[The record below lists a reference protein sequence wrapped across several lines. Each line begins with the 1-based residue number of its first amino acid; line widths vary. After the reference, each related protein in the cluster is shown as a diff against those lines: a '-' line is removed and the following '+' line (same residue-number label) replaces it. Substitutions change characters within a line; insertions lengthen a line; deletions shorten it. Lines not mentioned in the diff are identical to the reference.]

1 MKKSVVRLSGLAAA
15 ALVLTGCGGGGFDE
29 TPDNSQNSGAS
40 DASIEVL
47 IGSSGE
53 AETAA
58 VEEAVAAWSKESG
71 IPASV
76 VVASDLPQQLS
87 QGFAGG
93 NPADLFYL
101 STDQLHSYA
110 SNGSLKPYAS
120 NLSNAKDFYPAL
132 VDAFSIDDEFY
143 CAPKDFSTL
152 ALVINTRLWEEA
164 GLTDADYPTTWD
176 ELADVAKK
184 LTKDGVVGLGFGP
197 EIQRIGVFMAE
208 AGGSFISEDGTKAT
222 IDSPENAEALNY
234 VKSHLED
241 GTFAYSS
248 DLGAGWGG
256 EAFGKELSA
265 MVIEGNWITGAL
277 TNDFPNVEYKV
288 VELPAGPAGKGT
300 IQYTNCWGIAADADN
315 TEGAQDLVE
324 YLTSTDQQLKFAKAF
339 GVMPSVE
346 SAADGWTEMYPEMG
360 AFISGAD
367 YAINLPA
374 NAGSADVISDMN
386 SQIATLKTGDVASI
400 LKASN
405 TTMQSVLDAN

>member
-1 MKKSVVRLSGLAAA
+1 M
-15 ALVLTGCGGGGFDE
+15 
-29 TPDNSQNSGAS
+29 
-40 DASIEVL
+40 
-47 IGSSGE
+47 
-53 AETAA
+53 
-58 VEEAVAAWSKESG
+58 
-71 IPASV
+71 
-76 VVASDLPQQLS
+76 VASDLPQQLS
-87 QGFAGG
+87 QGFVGG